1 MNEELKSYLDGE
13 LELSALS
20 PESRR
25 EAEVWNA
32 FLADTR
38 AAGAPGAPVGLESR
52 IMRAIEADSRSPWLA
67 RVVDWW
73 VSPRPFRMRPAVGL
87 AVAAIVA
94 LLVLPAQIGDDD
106 GTSAGVADD
115 EATYVQFILEAPNA
129 TTVHVAGDFTDW
141 QALIALADLD
151 GDGVW
156 SGRVRLPPG
165 VHEYNFVIDGTH
177 WIADPYAQ
185 SYSEDRYGRRNS
197 VLAITPGA
205 GASSLAP

>member
-52 IMRAIEADSRSPWLA
+52 IMRAIEAESRAPWLS
-67 RVVDWW
+67 RVFGWW
-73 VSPRPFRMRPAVGL
+73 VYPRPSRIRPLVGL
-87 AVAAIVA
+87 AAAAIVA
-94 LLVLPAQIGDDD
+94 LLVLPTRAGDDAP
-106 GTSAGVADD
+106 TTTALADD

-141 QALIALADLD
+141 KAEIPLADPD

-177 WIADPYAQ
+177 FIADPYAQ
-185 SYSEDRYGRRNS
+185 SYSEDPFGRRNS